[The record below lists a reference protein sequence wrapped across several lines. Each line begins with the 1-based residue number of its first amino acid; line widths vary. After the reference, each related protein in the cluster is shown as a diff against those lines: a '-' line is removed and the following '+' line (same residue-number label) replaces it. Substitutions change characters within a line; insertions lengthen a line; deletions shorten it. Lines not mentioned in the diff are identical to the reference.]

1 MLETGLS
8 MSQFMTA
15 IAIADVN
22 IRELRQRV
30 PFCGPL
36 VEVQEY
42 WSTSPGR
49 RADSH
54 VATAHESSLDP
65 LRAVLRNLVEAQP
78 AQGSWQ

>member
-54 VATAHESSLDP
+54 VATAHEVVARSAEGS
-65 LRAVLRNLVEAQP
+65 AAQP
-78 AQGSWQ
+78 RRGTTCPR